1 MAVCLAAKQRFANM
15 KFTDDDLQKLLDQNL
30 SKTEIAQN
38 LGVTN
43 ETVRYRTKQLK
54 SKQKSIDPEIFN
66 LETATDR
73 IDCKSALTLQEQIF
87 LDLHLIEKKSI
98 KDAMIQSGYNDLPE
112 RTIYFRAKKILQ
124 KYEAQTEDHRSIMR
138 AIGAGEVAVISK
150 MWEEVQTSQSAVA
163 RVQALT
169 TLGKWLGL
177 AKEVVEG
184 AGGITIIFE
193 AADQAGQPISTLP
206 PAQAEQAQPIS
217 YQVTGKVLQIT
228 K

>member
-1 MAVCLAAKQRFANM
+1 M
-15 KFTDDDLQKLLDQNL
+15 KFSDEDLQKLLDQNL
-30 SKTEIAQN
+30 SKTEIAQK
-38 LGVTN
+38 LGVTK
-43 ETVRYRTKQLK
+43 ETVRYRTKHLK

-66 LETATDR
+66 LETAAER

-124 KYEAQTEDHRSIMR
+124 KYEAKTEDHRSIMR
-138 AIGAGEVAVISK
+138 TIGCGEIAVISK

-184 AGGITIIFE
+184 AAGISIIFQ
-193 AADQAGQPISTLP
+193 AGGQAGQPVSTLP

-217 YQVTGKVLQIT
+217 SYQVTGKVLQIT
-228 K
+228 R

>member
-1 MAVCLAAKQRFANM
+1 M

-43 ETVRYRTKQLK
+43 EAVRYRTKQLK
-54 SKQKSIDPEIFN
+54 SKQKSIDPEILH

-124 KYEAQTEDHRSIMR
+124 KYEAKTEDHRSIMR

-177 AKEVVEG
+177 AKEVLEG
-184 AGGITIIFE
+184 AGGVTIIFE
-193 AADQAGQPISTLP
+193 GSGQPAALP
-206 PAQAEQAQPIS
+206 GAPPPFPTGGDPRPATALPAP
-217 YQVTGKVLQIT
+217 TKPMMIT